1 MKARENPFRSDKVD
15 GLAYRAEG
23 FTWEALE
30 SGLSKSGGRGAII
43 GPEGHGKTTLLTQW
57 AERRKAAGDHVVFLK
72 LGEAQRRLADAQR
85 DLLATGGWVF
95 VDSAEQLGWLGWREL
110 QRLTRRAEA
119 LIVTTHQPGRLPT
132 LFACQTCPELLAE
145 LVAELDVRNPDCA
158 ELWSRHRGNVRLAL
172 RELYDDCA
180 VGE

>member
-1 MKARENPFRSDKVD
+1 MKARENPFRSEKVD
-15 GLAYRAEG
+15 HLNYRAEG
-23 FTWEALE
+23 FSWENLE
-30 SGLSKSGGRGAII
+30 SALAKSTGRGAIV

-57 AERRKAAGDHVVFLK
+57 AERRRKAGDHVVFLRV
-72 LGEAQRRLADAQR
+72 GETQRRLAEAQR
-85 DLLATGGWVF
+85 DLLSNGGWVF

-110 QRLTRRAEA
+110 QRLTRRADA